1 MKIIR
6 DDDEIIYA
14 ADVQLLNHGAT
25 VLNGIN
31 LKIYSRERWSILGP
45 NGSGK
50 TSLMRMIA
58 GYSFPSSGI
67 LRVLGNQFGNTDLR
81 KLRSKIGWVHSDIFY
96 QVPRYM
102 TALEV
107 VLARAKGAF
116 VLYESVSDDLSMKG
130 LEQLSLLKIED
141 LSSRNFNSLSTG
153 ERQRVLIA
161 RALSEKTE
169 LLLLDEPCIGLD
181 PAAREYFLDDLSAL
195 FENNPNMTVLY
206 ITHDIR
212 EITEEYNGVL
222 ILDRGKVV
230 ASGSPM
236 MTLTDCNLQAVFGNR
251 CLVEQRNGRF
261 NLNFSSSEKI

>member
-1 MKIIR
+1 M
-6 DDDEIIYA
+6 
-14 ADVQLLNHGAT
+14 
-25 VLNGIN
+25 
-31 LKIYSRERWSILGP
+31 
-45 NGSGK
+45 
-50 TSLMRMIA
+50 
-58 GYSFPSSGI
+58 
-67 LRVLGNQFGNTDLR
+67 
-81 KLRSKIGWVHSDIFY
+81 
-96 QVPRYM
+96 
-102 TALEV
+102 
-107 VLARAKGAF
+107 
-116 VLYESVSDDLSMKG
+116 
-130 LEQLSLLKIED
+130 
-141 LSSRNFNSLSTG
+141 
-153 ERQRVLIA
+153 
-161 RALSEKTE
+161 SEKTE

>member
-6 DDDEIIYA
+6 NDDEIIYA
-14 ADVQLLNHGAT
+14 ADVHLLNHGSLI
-25 VLNGIN
+25 LNGIN
-31 LKIYSRERWSILGP
+31 LKVCSGERWSIVGP

-58 GYSFPSSGI
+58 GYSFPSNGV
-67 LRVLGNQFGNTDLR
+67 LRVLGNQFGKTDLR

-107 VLARAKGAF
+107 VLARAKGGF
-116 VLYESVSDDLSMKG
+116 VLYEPVSDDLSLKG
-130 LEQLSLLKIED
+130 LEQLALLNVEH
-141 LSSRNFNSLSTG
+141 LSHRNFNSLSTG

-181 PAAREYFLDDLSAL
+181 PAAREYFLDDLSEL
-195 FENNPNMTVLY
+195 FENNQAITVLY

-212 EITEEYNGVL
+212 EITEEYNGVI
-222 ILDRGKVV
+222 ILNRGKVV

-236 MTLTDCNLQAVFGNR
+236 MTLTAFNLQAVFGNR
-251 CLVEQRNGRF
+251 CLVDKVDGRY
-261 NLNFSSSEKI
+261 NLNFSSEKT